1 MELKAFDT
9 IAGSVGAALEEQGF
23 HKAAEEKNGKDGRT
37 VSFVGDGTAYGI
49 LYRDDKKRFE
59 LRSCEAEDDKPDGK
73 WKTLSMW
80 LFDPETD
87 TASEAQSIAADFT
100 ESVTGPKNVPALKA
114 KKKKKKEDDTNVD
127 PLFFFNR
134 FVGVFPELKDEITAE
149 KEAYGNVRAVT
160 FARKSLLPKINALC
174 ADPSEGERL
183 GRCCTLLSDMYVSG
197 DMDVRSVITI
207 VILNGI
213 SDRDALEKMKPLF
226 GEELQKGCA
235 AARKI
240 RGKVFKPEK
249 KKKQRAFT
257 ADTLNE
263 MRR

>member
-9 IAGSVGAALEEQGF
+9 VAGSVGAALAEQGF
-23 HKAAEEKNGKDGRT
+23 QKAAENKNGKDGRQVT
-37 VSFVGDGTAYGI
+37 FVGDGTAYQI
-49 LYRDDKKRFE
+49 RYLDEKKRFE
-59 LRSCEAEDDKPDGK
+59 LRSCDTEDGKPDEK
-73 WKTLSMW
+73 WKTISMW

-87 TASEAQSIAADFT
+87 TASEAQSIASDFT
-100 ESVTGPKNVPALKA
+100 ESVACPKNVPALKA

-134 FVGVFPELKDEITAE
+134 FVAVFPELKDEISAE
-149 KEAYGNVRAVT
+149 KEAYGTVRAVT
-160 FARKSLLPKINALC
+160 FARTKLLPKINALC
-174 ADPSEGERL
+174 ANPAEGERL
-183 GRCCTLLSDMYVSG
+183 ARCCTLLSDMYVSG

-213 SDRDALEKMKPLF
+213 SQDGALEKMKPLF

-240 RGKVFKPEK
+240 KGKVFKPEK